1 LVVNYQVVPAIVR
14 HRSPV
19 SPTGLDRDARPT
31 NVRRK
36 VVGR

>member
-1 LVVNYQVVPAIVR
+1 LVVKYQVVPAIVR
-14 HRSPV
+14 HRPPV
-19 SPTGLDRDARPT
+19 SPTGVEQDARPT